1 MSLENKIRNL
11 ILSKLAPPDFTP
23 GLDTFSGDVRDEK
36 VDCSSAPDPDDCERR
51 KQETQ
56 WINRIFSNPPAW
68 LRVGCTGGDN
78 GVNGCPN
85 HCGENFCN
93 QNVINS
99 YAVCEGTHFH
109 PNGSGFGQVGF
120 YAREIGCEC
129 KKENYNFQTGMYTG
143 DNGPLCDLAKAHV
156 MFMLCPS
163 TIAKSGDCINYNT
176 TGGCFDGIP
185 YPPSVANAFG
195 VANGSR
201 QQVLERIIAPGYTQS
216 EWMQVRNK
224 WAANA
229 TICRTDYCQPD
240 PNKDLLFYSAEQHG
254 GRPREATVAIPDTD
268 PVEYTVVCVPWDPNT
283 AGPEFWDSYWATV
296 SQMGTSTAP
305 WGESLDT
312 MMSLVG
318 GNNSGQVVDG
328 VPIPPKWSR
337 YAYDIGCWGKPY
349 QEQLGAC
356 CKPAGDFG
364 GFECSQTRSEDCS
377 LSGGVFHAGRQC
389 GEIGGDNCGG
399 VSPIRKPNNDL
410 NEITENEE
418 VVTNLSTAL
427 IRSLRGKK

>member
-36 VDCSSAPDPDDCERR
+36 VDCSSAPDPDECERR
-51 KQETQ
+51 KQEDQ
-56 WINRIFSNPPAW
+56 WTNRLLSNAPGW
-68 LRVGCTGGDN
+68 LRTGCTGADGCSSSSCGDD
-78 GVNGCPN
+78 
-85 HCGENFCN
+85 FCN
-93 QNVINS
+93 QRIINA
-99 YAVCEGTHFH
+99 YAGCEGRYFH
-109 PNGSGFGQVGF
+109 PNGSGWASIISYGS
-120 YAREIGCEC
+120 CEC
-129 KKENYNFQTGMYTG
+129 KKENYNFQTGMFTG
-143 DNGPLCDLAKAHV
+143 DSGPLCDLAKRHA
-156 MFMLCPS
+156 MEMLCGHTFPQS
-163 TIAKSGDCINYNT
+163 GGCTEINDVTIGA
-176 TGGCFDGIP
+176 CFDGIP
-185 YPPSVANAFG
+185 FPPSIANAFG
-195 VANGSR
+195 FQNGTFKEVS
-201 QQVLERIIAPGYTQS
+201 ERISSPGYTTS

-240 PNKDLLFYSAEQHG
+240 SDKNLFMYTAEQHG
-254 GRPREATVAIPDTD
+254 GMPREATVAIPDTD
-268 PVEYTVVCVPWDPNT
+268 PVEYTLVCIPWDPNT
-283 AGPEFWDSYWATV
+283 AGPEFWASYWARV
-296 SQMGTSTAP
+296 SEIGGSLQP
-305 WGESLDT
+305 WGESLYN
-312 MMSLVG
+312 MMQLYG

-389 GEIGGDNCGG
+389 GDIGGDNCGG